1 MQRKLAPCSAGSW
14 CVSIPQAVIGCMQLY
29 SVCIL
34 TKLAPASRAFAK
46 CSYDVSRSPCGTSPQ
61 NGVLVKKRHFRSF
74 LPFSNMDIVLFFVKN
89 IGSPLAPQEVWMST
103 SKSVR
108 FLWVGEVFSLLHTI
122 YRHIYFTRIQPLFQ
136 SLSQKNCRSAFAF
149 SKQSKFCQKTK
160 KRDWRR
166 KISSC
171 NSPFL

>member
-1 MQRKLAPCSAGSW
+1 MDMLGFNTVNGKRVHATESATVMHQARCFNTASGKRVHATGKLFKMKCDDY
-14 CVSIPQAVIGCMQLY
+14 VSIPQAVRGYMQLY

-74 LPFSNMDIVLFFVKN
+74 LPFPNMDIVLFFVKN

-103 SKSVR
+103 TKSVR
-108 FLWVGEVFSLLHTI
+108 FL
-122 YRHIYFTRIQPLFQ
+122 
-136 SLSQKNCRSAFAF
+136 
-149 SKQSKFCQKTK
+149 
-160 KRDWRR
+160 
-166 KISSC
+166 
-171 NSPFL
+171 